1 MTVKELIEKLEH
13 LDQNTMVVVTGPDN
27 VSSVKEVFTSCNVT
41 YLDIRK
47 GL

>member
-13 LDQNTMVVVTGPDN
+13 LDRDTLVVVAGQDN
-27 VSSVKEVFTSCNVT
+27 VSSVKEVFTSCSVT